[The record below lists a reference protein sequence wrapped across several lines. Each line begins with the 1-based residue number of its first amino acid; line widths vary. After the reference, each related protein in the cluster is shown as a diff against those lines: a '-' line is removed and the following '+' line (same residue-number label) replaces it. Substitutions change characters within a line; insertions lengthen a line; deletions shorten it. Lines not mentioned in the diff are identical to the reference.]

1 VVGPE
6 EKMLKAKDVMT
17 KEVIT
22 IAPETGLEETIAR
35 LVNNK
40 ISGMPVCDKEGK
52 VVGMISEKDVLNF
65 IFSGNIKNTTV
76 KEAMSTHIIS
86 FPPDAE
92 LDKIA
97 LVMGEKQIRRVPILE
112 NGRLVGI
119 VSRRSIIKIVLAM
132 PK

>member
-1 VVGPE
+1 
-6 EKMLKAKDVMT
+6 MLKAKDVMT

-22 IAPETGLEETIAR
+22 IDPDVTLEKAIAL

-52 VVGMISEKDVLNF
+52 VVGMISEKDILNF
-65 IFSGNIKNTTV
+65 MFSGNLNNTKI

-86 FPPDAE
+86 FPPDAD

-97 LVMGEKQIRRVPILE
+97 LVMGEKQIRRVPIIE
-112 NGRLVGI
+112 NGRLLGM
-119 VSRRSIIKIVLAM
+119 VSRRSIIRIVLSM

>member
-1 VVGPE
+1 
-6 EKMLKAKDVMT
+6 MLKAKDVMT
-17 KEVIT
+17 REVIT
-22 IAPETGLEETIAR
+22 IDPEVGLEETIAR

-40 ISGMPVCDKEGK
+40 ISGMPVCDKDGK
-52 VVGMISEKDVLNF
+52 VVGMISEKDILNF
-65 IFSGNIKNTTV
+65 IFSGNINHTKV

-112 NGRLVGI
+112 NGKLVGV
-119 VSRRSIIKIVLAM
+119 VSRRSIIKIVLSM

>member
-1 VVGPE
+1 
-6 EKMLKAKDVMT
+6 MLKAKDVMT
-17 KEVIT
+17 REVIT
-22 IAPETGLEETIAR
+22 IDTETGLEEAIAR

-40 ISGMPVCDKEGK
+40 ISGMPVCDKDGK
-52 VVGMISEKDVLNF
+52 VVGMISEKDILNF
-65 IFSGNIKNTTV
+65 IFSGNIKNTKV

-86 FPPDAE
+86 FPPDAD

-112 NGRLVGI
+112 NGKLVGV
-119 VSRRSIIKIVLAM
+119 VSRRSIIRIVLSM

>member
-1 VVGPE
+1 
-6 EKMLKAKDVMT
+6 MLKAKDVMT
-17 KEVIT
+17 REVIT
-22 IAPETGLEETIAR
+22 IDPETGLEEAIGR

-40 ISGMPVCDKEGK
+40 ISGMPVCDGDGK
-52 VVGMISEKDVLNF
+52 IVGMISEKDMLNF
-65 IFSGNIKNTTV
+65 IFSGNIKNTKV

-86 FPPDAE
+86 FPPDTD

-112 NGRLVGI
+112 NGKLLGI
-119 VSRRSIIKIVLAM
+119 VSRRSIIKIVLSM

>member
-1 VVGPE
+1 
-6 EKMLKAKDVMT
+6 MLKARDVMT

-22 IAPETGLEETIAR
+22 IDPEAGLEETIGR

-40 ISGMPVCDKEGK
+40 ISGMPVCDKDGK
-52 VVGMISEKDVLNF
+52 VVGMISEKDILNF
-65 IFSGNIKNTTV
+65 IFSGNINHTKV

-86 FPPDAE
+86 FPPDAD

-112 NGRLVGI
+112 NGIMVGV
-119 VSRRSIIKIVLAM
+119 VSRRSIIKIVLSM

>member
-1 VVGPE
+1 
-6 EKMLKAKDVMT
+6 MLKAKDVMT

-22 IAPETGLEETIAR
+22 IDPEVGLAETISR

-52 VVGMISEKDVLNF
+52 VVGMISEKDILNF
-65 IFSGNIKNTTV
+65 IFSGNINHTKV

-92 LDKIA
+92 IDKIA

-112 NGRLVGI
+112 NGKLVGV
-119 VSRRSIIKIVLAM
+119 VSRRSIIRMVLSM